1 MTPTFAEVSKSHYIV
16 LTTFT
21 KDGRPKPT
29 AVGAAAD
36 GDRLLVH
43 TEEDTWKV
51 KRIRNTSRVTVAVC
65 DIRGRQ
71 KGEPVEAVAKVL
83 DKAQTA
89 DVQRAVTKQ
98 YGLFGRLFDLYLKLS
113 GVDKKSIGIELTAA

>member
-1 MTPTFAEVSKSHYIV
+1 MTSTFAEVAKPRYIL

-29 AVGAAAD
+29 AVWAAPD

-43 TEEDTWKV
+43 TEDDSWKV
-51 KRIRNTSRVTVAVC
+51 KRIRNTTRVTVAAC
-65 DIRGRQ
+65 DMRGRP

-83 DKAQTA
+83 DKAEA
-89 DVQRAVTKQ
+89 ANVQRAITKR
-98 YGLFGRLFDLYLKLS
+98 YGIFGRLFDVYLKLR
-113 GVDKKSIGIELTAA
+113 GLDKKSVGVELKAA